1 MNYNYY
7 TTFIGRIILSMK
19 KLFFLIVLMPLT
31 LLGQNN
37 NDSTAKKIVN
47 KFIELGWKAGL
58 NFDSSGEILNIANEF
73 TSVDDAK
80 GLVNGFNVGIYTQ
93 IKLLKLY
100 VRPELHFSK
109 FGTTFDNI
117 TVGQSRLELPVS
129 LGIKF
134 LPILSAFSG
143 LSYRLDLG
151 NTGDFSLESISG
163 DSSAGI
169 HFGVRIHL
177 GKFGIDARI
186 ERGISENEAN
196 LLSNNN
202 LNIGKIDNRSTQASL
217 GISLAF

>member
-1 MNYNYY
+1 
-7 TTFIGRIILSMK
+7 
-19 KLFFLIVLMPLT
+19 MPLT

-47 KFIELGWKAGL
+47 KFIEVGWKAGL

>member
-1 MNYNYY
+1 
-7 TTFIGRIILSMK
+7 MK

-31 LLGQNN
+31 FLGQNN

-47 KFIELGWKAGL
+47 KFIEVGWKAGL

-134 LPILSAFSG
+134 LPILSAFGG

-202 LNIGKIDNRSTQASL
+202 INIGKIDNRATQASL

>member
-1 MNYNYY
+1 
-7 TTFIGRIILSMK
+7 MK

-47 KFIELGWKAGL
+47 KFIEVGWKAGL

-134 LPILSAFSG
+134 LPILSAFGG

>member
-1 MNYNYY
+1 MIYNYY

-47 KFIELGWKAGL
+47 KFIEVGWKAGL

>member
-47 KFIELGWKAGL
+47 KFIEVGWKAGL

>member
-1 MNYNYY
+1 
-7 TTFIGRIILSMK
+7 MK

-47 KFIELGWKAGL
+47 KFIEVGWKAGL

-134 LPILSAFSG
+134 LPILSAFGG

-151 NTGDFSLESISG
+151 NTGDFSLE
-163 DSSAGI
+163 
-169 HFGVRIHL
+169 
-177 GKFGIDARI
+177 
-186 ERGISENEAN
+186 
-196 LLSNNN
+196 
-202 LNIGKIDNRSTQASL
+202 
-217 GISLAF
+217 

>member
-1 MNYNYY
+1 VNYNYY

-47 KFIELGWKAGL
+47 KFIEVGWKAGL

-143 LSYRLDLG
+143 LSSRLDLG

>member
-1 MNYNYY
+1 
-7 TTFIGRIILSMK
+7 MK

-47 KFIELGWKAGL
+47 KFIEVGWKAGL